1 MKKDKN
7 IARAKKLLVG
17 IMVVNSLLFTG
28 IIAYSNMD
36 IAKADKLEDVR
47 KPIVEN
53 KEQKSESKVTEVTQ
67 DTQEKKVNT
76 LETVEQTP
84 LETEQ
89 KQEVAIEQNKE
100 QQHNE
105 ITVDTQEKTV
115 SKAEPIRQE
124 PVKAQEVKVSAEVKE
139 DVFKTKYNPNNFK
152 VKSDCSGIDSTFCS
166 LLEKYD
172 MTNEERAIEQYMVDN
187 ELFRS
192 LGIDR
197 AYNTIENDIT
207 VYTQD
212 GSKIYTKNNT
222 AFREFNGQTTTLYAK
237 NNNFDATYKSN
248 GIWVNNK
255 GIVIGT
261 TIKTNQKSLVIPSQI
276 QGITVRGID
285 SQVFHHHQFSSITL
299 PNTVE
304 FIGFETFYESTVTSL
319 KKPTNLKYVANSSFG
334 ERKVNWN

>member
-7 IARAKKLLVG
+7 IANAKKFLIGL
-17 IMVVNSLLFTG
+17 MVVNSILFTG
-28 IIAYSNMD
+28 IITYSNMD
-36 IAKADKLEDVR
+36 VVKADNLEDVR

-67 DTQEKKVNT
+67 EKEVNT

-84 LETEQ
+84 LETER
-89 KQEVAIEQNKE
+89 KQEVEIEQSKE
-100 QQHNE
+100 QQNND
-105 ITVDTQEKTV
+105 ITLDKQEKTV
-115 SKAEPIRQE
+115 SKAEPIKQE
-124 PVKAQEVKVSAEVKE
+124 PVKAQEVKVRAEVKE

-152 VKSDCSGIDSTFCS
+152 VKSDCSGIDPTFCS
-166 LLEKYD
+166 LLEKYE
-172 MTNEERAIEQYMVDN
+172 MTNEERAIEQFMVDN

-197 AYNTIENDIT
+197 AYNTIENGIT

-237 NNNFDATYKSN
+237 GNNFDATYKSN

-261 TIKTNQKSLVIPSQI
+261 TIKESQKSLVIPNQI
-276 QGITVRGID
+276 QGITVKGID

-299 PNTVE
+299 PNTIE

-319 KKPTNLKYVANSSFG
+319 KKPSNLKYVANSSFG

>member
-7 IARAKKLLVG
+7 IANAKKFLVG
-17 IMVVNSLLFTG
+17 LMVVNSILFTG
-28 IIAYSNMD
+28 IITYSNMD
-36 IAKADKLEDVR
+36 VVKADNLEDVR

-67 DTQEKKVNT
+67 EKEVNT

-84 LETEQ
+84 LEIEQ
-89 KQEVAIEQNKE
+89 KQEVAIEQSKE
-100 QQHNE
+100 QQNND
-105 ITVDTQEKTV
+105 ITLDTQEKTV
-115 SKAEPIRQE
+115 SKAEPIEQK
-124 PVKAQEVKVSAEVKE
+124 PVKAQEVKVRAEVKE

-152 VKSDCSGIDSTFCS
+152 VKSDCSGIDPTFCS
-166 LLEKYD
+166 LLEKYE
-172 MTNEERAIEQYMVDN
+172 MTNEERAIEQFMVDN

-222 AFREFNGQTTTLYAK
+222 VFREFNGKTTTLYAQ
-237 NNNFDATYKSN
+237 NNNFDATYKAK

-261 TIKTNQKSLVIPSQI
+261 TIKTNQKSLIIPNQI
-276 QGITVRGID
+276 QRITVRGID

-299 PNTVE
+299 PNTIE
-304 FIGFETFYESTVTSL
+304 FIGFETFYESTVTNL